1 MNLIIAIF
9 LGGGFGAITRYV
21 VINQI
26 NKINPNIFPYGTI
39 AVNVLGALIIGI
51 IYYLLISKIIIN
63 EHLRVFITIGFL
75 GGFTTFSAFNLD
87 FFQLVES
94 GNILLAINYVVITFV
109 TTTIGFYIGYSIT
122 KLII

>member
-9 LGGGFGAITRYV
+9 LGGGLGAITRYV
-21 VINQI
+21 VMDQI
-26 NKINPNIFPYGTI
+26 NKINPNMFPYGTI
-39 AVNVLGALIIGI
+39 AVNVLGALMIGI

-94 GNILLAINYVVITFV
+94 GNILLAINYAVITFV
-109 TTTIGFYIGYSIT
+109 TTIIGFYIGYSIT

>member
-21 VINQI
+21 VIDQI
-26 NKINPNIFPYGTI
+26 NKINPNMFPYGTI
-39 AVNVLGALIIGI
+39 AVNVFGALMIGI

-94 GNILLAINYVVITFV
+94 GNILLAINYAVITFV
-109 TTTIGFYIGYSIT
+109 TTIIGFYIGYSIT

>member
-21 VINQI
+21 IINQI
-26 NKINPNIFPYGTI
+26 NKINPNMFPYGTI
-39 AVNVLGALIIGI
+39 VVNVLGALIIGI

-75 GGFTTFSAFNLD
+75 SSFTTFSAFNLD

-94 GNILLAINYVVITFV
+94 GNILLAINYAVITFI
-109 TTTIGFYIGYSIT
+109 TTIIGFYIGYSIT